1 MSLRFSAVTA
11 LAIVSCVAGGAALAQ
26 GNTAATQPE
35 LKAPS
40 KVTGARL
47 QALDKLVARVHE
59 VEAPLNQET
68 AFGTL
73 KIVVRQCTV
82 SPPEAPPEAV
92 AFLEITE
99 QRPGEESSKVF
110 TGWMFASSPALSALE
125 HPVYDVWVV
134 GCDTTASAEPVKT
147 R

>member
-1 MSLRFSAVTA
+1 MDFRFLAVVALLGGFTIGGSAA
-11 LAIVSCVAGGAALAQ
+11 AQ
-26 GNTAATQPE
+26 GNAAAAQAQP
-35 LKAPS
+35 KAPQEI
-40 KVTGARL
+40 TGARL

-59 VEAPLNQET
+59 VEAPLNQGT

-82 SPPEAPPEAV
+82 SPPEAPPEAA

-99 QRPGEESSKVF
+99 QRPGEEPNRVF
-110 TGWMFASSPALSALE
+110 SGWMFASSPALSALE

-134 GCDTTASAEPVKT
+134 GCDTKESAAPVKS